1 MTTPDR
7 WVFDYYQLYQDCQ
20 ALLAFFPQSQKDK
33 DDPERAKLEHAAW
46 HRFYKRQIAFRLPS
60 ITQE

>member
-1 MTTPDR
+1 MTQPDH
-7 WVFDYYQLYQDCQ
+7 WLFEYSQFYQDLMT
-20 ALLAFFPQSQKDK
+20 LLAYFPQSQKEK
-33 DDPERAKLEHAAW
+33 DDPERAHLEHLAW